1 MTQETDNFIE
11 DNKNFNFSKIKNLK
25 CGENPHQKAALYSYD
40 KELDWEILQ
49 GSDLTYNNIIDST
62 TALEVISEFFDVAA
76 LAVINHGRID
86 AVALGVDIINAW
98 DKILD
103 SDPTCYYRSTIS
115 TTREVTL
122 EFAKK
127 ISALPLK
134 VILSPYYSKD
144 ALLELKKNKNLKVV
158 KINTPYEKI
167 IKFNN
172 EEIKLTPFGA
182 LIQQKDIEDLN
193 VETFKVV
200 TNKKP
205 QQKEAEDM
213 IFAFK
218 VAKHAQSCA
227 IVVAKDL
234 RTLGVISGE
243 ANRSRAVELAI
254 TKVCDSLKDTVIASD
269 GFFSTPDAV
278 QIAAQNR
285 ICAIIQPMGSV
296 HDKEI
301 VDMCNKYNI
310 SMISTGIRH
319 IKH

>member
-11 DNKNFNFSKIKNLK
+11 DNKNFNFLKIKNLK

-127 ISALPLK
+127 ISSLPLK

-200 TNKKP
+200 TNQKP

-227 IVVAKDL
+227 IVIAKDL
-234 RTLGVISGE
+234 CTTGVGPGQVSRIWALENAIRQGGE
-243 ANRSRAVELAI
+243 RIAGSVM
-254 TKVCDSLKDTVIASD
+254 ASD
-269 GFFSTPDAV
+269 AFFPFPDCV
-278 QIAAQNR
+278 EAAHKAG
-285 ICAIIQPMGSV
+285 ITAIMQPGGSV
-296 HDKEI
+296 RDQESIDAADK
-301 VDMCNKYNI
+301 Y
-310 SMISTGIRH
+310 GIAMVFTEMRH
-319 IKH
+319 FKH